1 MDTNKERYTFDDF
14 REVISI
20 LRSENGCPWDREQTH
35 ESLRKNLIE
44 ESYEFIH
51 EVDTNSKEGMCEE
64 LGDVMLQVLLHSQIA
79 KDNGEFTL
87 DDVIDGI
94 TKKMIF
100 RHPHVFGE
108 KKASNSEDALKYFKQ
123 SKNKEKKLKSKSEEI
138 GHVPEDLPALIK
150 VYKMY
155 SQFEKM
161 QPVYFNGEFTT
172 YIKKVR
178 EELAELEEAYNNDD
192 MENFE
197 EELGDLLTT
206 VVSLGHTKKID
217 SEIALNKSFKK
228 VLNRI
233 SIMEE
238 KLLKPDEKLDTI
250 APGVFKEYW
259 KMAKTMEK

>member
-1 MDTNKERYTFDDF
+1 MNTIEEKKEAFERLLNIMDE
-14 REVISI
+14 
-20 LRSENGCPWDREQTH
+20 LRVKCPWDKKQTF
-35 ESLRKNLIE
+35 ESLRTNTIE
-44 ESYEFIH
+44 ETYELADAIFKQDYKNIQ
-51 EVDTNSKEGMCEE
+51 KE
-64 LGDVMLQVLLHSQIA
+64 LGDVLLHIVFYSKIA
-79 KDNGEFTL
+79 SELQLFDIKDVCDSL
-87 DDVIDGI
+87 CD
-94 TKKMIF
+94 KLIF

-108 KKASNSEDALKYFKQ
+108 QKATNSEEALKYFKQ

-161 QPVYFNGEFTT
+161 QPVYFNGEFKT

-178 EELAELEEAYNNDD
+178 EELAELEEAYNNND

-197 EELGDLLTT
+197 EELGDVLTT

-238 KLLKPDEKLDTI
+238 ELLKADEKLDTI
-250 APGVFKEYW
+250 TPETFKEYW
-259 KMAKTMEK
+259 KQAKTMEK